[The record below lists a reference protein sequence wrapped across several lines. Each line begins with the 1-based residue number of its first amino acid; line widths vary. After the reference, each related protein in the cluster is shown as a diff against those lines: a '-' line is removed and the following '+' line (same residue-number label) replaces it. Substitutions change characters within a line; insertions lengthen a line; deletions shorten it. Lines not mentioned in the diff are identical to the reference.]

1 LTNDFAEVF
10 EEKKMKGQL
19 FGWFQRVGGTSFRF
33 VGGLGYQ
40 EFLVFMFGFGLPAFS
55 SFEAAA
61 ALCVAR
67 RVDLL

>member
-1 LTNDFAEVF
+1 
-10 EEKKMKGQL
+10 MKAYFSAG
-19 FGWFQRVGGTSFRF
+19 FRGVGGTSFCL

-40 EFLVFMFGFGLPAFS
+40 VFMFGFGLPAFS
-55 SFEAAA
+55 SLAAAA